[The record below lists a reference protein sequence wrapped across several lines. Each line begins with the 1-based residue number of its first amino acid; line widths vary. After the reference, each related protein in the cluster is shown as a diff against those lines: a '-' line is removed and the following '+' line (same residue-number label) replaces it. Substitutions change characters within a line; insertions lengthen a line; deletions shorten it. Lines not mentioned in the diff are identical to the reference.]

1 MSIKSYERE
10 RCSPFTHKKYY
21 CWGDS
26 MINEHKH
33 EAVLNTLGINKKTL
47 IGFGMEAFVY
57 KYDEQRVLK
66 IYNSDMTSASKQ
78 HTLKNFYNV
87 LDISNVNIELPQIE
101 QIMEIN
107 GTIVTIEKL
116 INGRNMREAI
126 ENSPEE
132 KIEKLMK
139 NHLLALLKTRDVN
152 IQGAFKG
159 IKLFH
164 EADVPE
170 SNDWYQY
177 LHNLLHYQLSKVE
190 PYLQEYVERFNEKVD
205 ALFRALSGDY
215 TGKYTLIHGD
225 FCPENILVNSNC
237 EVTGII
243 DFGLMTMQGDF
254 LFDVATG
261 WLFFDMYDQ
270 YTFDFKTKYLNL
282 VIKTFGEKVKSKIFL
297 YVLLYSIYSVNFYSD
312 DFSDGHADWCIR
324 NLNDQNLWK
333 EVEFDN

>member
-1 MSIKSYERE
+1 M
-10 RCSPFTHKKYY
+10 F
-21 CWGDS
+21 
-26 MINEHKH
+26 NEHKH
-33 EAVLNTLGINKKTL
+33 EAILNTLGINKKTL

-57 KYDEQRVLK
+57 QYDEQRVLK
-66 IYNSDMTSASKQ
+66 IYHSDMTSSLKQ
-78 HTLKNFYNV
+78 HTLKNFYHA
-87 LDISNVNIELPQIE
+87 LDTSNVNIELPYIE
-101 QIMEIN
+101 QILEID

-116 INGRNMREAI
+116 INGQNMREAI
-126 ENSPEE
+126 ENATEE
-132 KIEKLMK
+132 KIEKLME
-139 NHLLALLKTRDVN
+139 NHLLALLKMRDII

-164 EADVPE
+164 EVDLPE

-177 LHNLLHYQLSKVE
+177 LHHLLLHQLSHVGTC
-190 PYLQEYVERFNEKVD
+190 LQENVEQYDEKVD
-205 ALFRALSGDY
+205 VLIRALSGDY

-282 VIKTFGEKVKSKIFL
+282 IIKTFGEKVKSKICL
-297 YVLLYSIYSVNFYSD
+297 YVLLYSIYSINFYAE

-324 NLNDQNLWK
+324 NLNDQSLWK
-333 EVEFDN
+333 EVECDH